1 MDNNEQLAAEYE
13 STFEAEDKLQ
23 HLLKLTSDAYTRE
36 IKRISV
42 DDIVV
47 SEPVNRSRVMS
58 KIGLSGIIK
67 DLGVLQP
74 IDVMLSEEDD
84 EYILISGLRRLYG
97 AMRNGIKEID
107 AIVWNFK
114 DKDRGNELALYLGL
128 ILNKH
133 QKRTYSEIWH
143 LYQILELQ
151 SPITPST
158 LEYLLEMDS
167 GDAMKLKDVMTS
179 GYSEE
184 VVSPLIEGEKTLEQ
198 AYKQLC
204 KLRKEED
211 KLAIEDSI
219 GVSDTIEGADEIAS
233 EVNSEAQL
241 TDQDVMELLGMADS
255 TDLESVDS
263 EDFSDLNQG
272 VDEGQKVGDRHPLD
286 PALKSAVLQRD
297 TFKCQ
302 CCGFGGGALLG
313 ALAVHH
319 IIPVHCSGKDTMNN
333 LVTLCV
339 NHHLILHIAE
349 RNGGKLHITEEE
361 FNAYPENEQRAMKK
375 CLKYA
380 KIAVEAGRRQ
390 NLSSDAIRK
399 ATESSLKHP
408 MPGAG
413 LKEVEQAYR
422 ESQLKEKEE

>member
-107 AIVWNFK
+107 AIVWDFK

-297 TFKCQ
+297 KFKCQ

>member
-1 MDNNEQLAAEYE
+1 MDNNEQLAVEYE
-13 STFEAEDKLQ
+13 QSFDTNDKLQ

-36 IKRISV
+36 IKRINVS
-42 DDIVV
+42 DIGV
-47 SEPVNRSRVMS
+47 SEPVKRSRVMS
-58 KIGLSGIIK
+58 MIGLTGIVK

-74 IDVMLSEEDD
+74 IDVMTSEDGD
-84 EYILISGLRRLYG
+84 GYILISGLRRLYG
-97 AMRNGIKEID
+97 AMKNGIKEID
-107 AIVWNFK
+107 AIVWDFE
-114 DKDRGNELALYLGL
+114 DKERGSELALYLGL

-179 GYSEE
+179 GYTDE
-184 VVSPLIEGEKTLEQ
+184 VVSPLVEGEKTLEQ

-219 GVSDTIEGADEIAS
+219 GVSDTVEGADEIAS
-233 EVNSEAQL
+233 EVNSQAQL
-241 TDQDVMELLGMADS
+241 TDQDVMELLDMADS
-255 TDLESVDS
+255 TDLESIDS

-272 VDEGQKVGDRHPLD
+272 VDEGQRVGDRHPLD

-297 TFKCQ
+297 NFRCQ

-339 NHHLILHIAE
+339 NHHLVLHIAE

-361 FNAYPENEQRAMKK
+361 FNAYPEQEQRAMKK

-380 KIAVEAGRRQ
+380 KIAVEAGKRQ
-390 NLSSDAIRK
+390 NLSSDAVRK

-422 ESQLKEKEE
+422 ESQLKEKEG